1 LFSGE
6 TPGAGQTFEAGNYLV
21 NGGGS
26 TEYGPPT
33 FSQTAVKNDMILS
46 ECAQSTWTV
55 SVAVLLVCN
64 YILLSNVANSQFEN
78 ATILLMPEL
87 PLPDLHYFASGAQCS
102 SS

>member
-1 LFSGE
+1 MFSGE

-46 ECAQSTWTV
+46 ECALTAGTV
-55 SVAVLLVCN
+55 SVAVLLVGN
-64 YILLSNVANSQFEN
+64 HIWLSNVAYSEFEYGSI
-78 ATILLMPEL
+78 TLMPEL